1 MQKRGNI
8 AVLGLLKRLAY
19 KVGPQLESGNLDLE
33 RVLTT
38 PRSHK
43 SGSLCFNW
51 LYKQLVYA
59 EHLLSFEESGI
70 LQHAKEN
77 VPT

>member
-33 RVLTT
+33 RVLT
-38 PRSHK
+38 K

-70 LQHAKEN
+70 LQHAEEN